1 MSLLTTTFPLQAVQA
16 TFRAEELVNITHRKM
31 KDDEGRQIAAVEAFN
46 VAKKRVKELNAKLTK
61 AERDK
66 KSTKAALERVER

>member
-1 MSLLTTTFPLQAVQA
+1 M
-16 TFRAEELVNITHRKM
+16 
-31 KDDEGRQIAAVEAFN
+31 
-46 VAKKRVKELNAKLTK
+46 AKKRVKELNAKLTK